1 MSTLSKEMTDWLGA
15 NLPEYETILLH
26 AIFHDSHHR
35 ADLLDRLKVMHRDF
49 REPASGVVI
58 GGMLKMNTIARQ
70 LGREVPY
77 PPLPHLMVSYINL
90 FAREEFY
97 GDADVEDAIKLVEKL
112 KEPSLKDQHHT
123 VNPYLEAWVGLARG
137 ALFARKLMM
146 RKIPEVGPFL
156 EELSDTLALAREIA
170 NPSGFREFDFDN
182 PPEPPEPV
190 LKLSDRTIC
199 TPGNISNIQGPPKAA
214 KSAVVGAV
222 LASMLLEQGREADTL
237 GFTGGNENGRAVIH
251 IDTEQ
256 SLHDHHSMVRR
267 AYKRAN
273 RETKADWLR
282 SHSLIGLEPAMCL
295 EYLVRTMRLSAEEH
309 GGVRLVIID
318 GIADFC
324 TDPNDAEECFA
335 LIRKLHRLA
344 SDYRCVILTV
354 LHENPGSAAGKTR
367 GHLGSHLDRKVETS
381 LRVAKDEKSGSVTL
395 WVERGRHCFMPKNS
409 GWQFQWCDEA
419 GMHVSLQEDDAAF
432 VRPRPDKP
440 AKYTA
445 EVAKAFGDAETVSFS
460 DLVKALVKAANM
472 AESTAKA
479 RVREYLD
486 MGLVEKVQDGKY
498 RVVSPLRAA

>member
-1 MSTLSKEMTDWLGA
+1 MSTISKEMTAWLGA
-15 NLPEYETILLH
+15 NLSEYETTLLH
-26 AIFHDSHHR
+26 AIFHDSQYR
-35 ADLLDRLKVMHRDF
+35 ADLLDRLGVKDRDF
-49 REPASGVVI
+49 SDLTSGVVI
-58 GGMLKMNTIARQ
+58 GGLNKMSTIARQ
-70 LGREVPY
+70 IGIEVPY
-77 PPLPHLMVSYINL
+77 PPPPHLMVTYMNL
-90 FAREEFY
+90 FAREESY
-97 GDADVEDAIKLVEKL
+97 DDACVADAIKLVEKL
-112 KEPSLKDQHHT
+112 QDPSSKDQYHT
-123 VNPYLEAWVGLARG
+123 VKPYLVAWFGLARG
-137 ALFARKLMM
+137 APFARKLIM
-146 RKIPEVGPFL
+146 RRIPEVGPFL
-156 EELSDTLALAREIA
+156 EELSDTIALASEIA
-170 NPSGFREFDFDN
+170 NRSGSREFDFDN

-222 LASMLLEQGREADTL
+222 LASMLLEQGCEADTL

-256 SLHDHHSMVRR
+256 SPHDHDSMVRR

-273 RETKADWLR
+273 REAKADWLR

-324 TDPNDAEECFA
+324 ADPNDAEDCFA

-344 SDYRCVILTV
+344 SEYRCVILTV

-409 GWQFQWCDEA
+409 GRQFRWCDDT
-419 GMHVSLQEDDAAF
+419 GMHASLREDDAAF
-432 VRPRPDKP
+432 VRARPDKP

-445 EVAKAFGDAETVSFS
+445 EVAKAFDHDEALLYS
-460 DLVKALVKAANM
+460 DLVKALIKEANM

-479 RVREYLD
+479 RVSEYVN